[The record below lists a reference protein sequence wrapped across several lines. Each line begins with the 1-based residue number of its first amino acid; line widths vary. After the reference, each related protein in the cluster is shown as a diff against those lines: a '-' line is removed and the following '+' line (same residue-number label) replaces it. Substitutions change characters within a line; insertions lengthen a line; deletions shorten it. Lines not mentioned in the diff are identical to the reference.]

1 MYIFVFEILRCPW
14 RLQLIAMGQR
24 RILLL
29 LGLLVLLQSQ
39 RLGAHNDDKDCPPG
53 SLLSTGN
60 CILSKL
66 ANVFVSFSPYYSVS

>member
-1 MYIFVFEILRCPW
+1 MR

-29 LGLLVLLQSQ
+29 MGLLVLLQSQ

-53 SLLSTGN
+53 SLFSGTGN
-60 CILSKL
+60 CFLSKL
-66 ANVFVSFSPYYSVS
+66 ANVFVSFFPYYLISTFYVS